1 MSQKGKISREMTHA
15 KRFSPKILH
24 KGLALVL
31 TPIIFESVFFYQLA
45 QLVTSA
51 EQLAQAEARQ
61 STIVEHANS
70 LISMFVNATGSVA
83 TYIITG
89 NQTYAAMASQS
100 RNDVNREFDELNAL
114 IGNDPRMT
122 ALTSE
127 LKSMWDEEFKKVE
140 AITPA
145 VTGADIAQT
154 FARMHEIRP
163 FIKRAGIKTKVM
175 NRILAQQR
183 QYLTQVRDREVASR
197 EKVKEAVFWGIIGN
211 FILAVVLVLVF
222 LRDITGRLAV
232 LVENARRLPRGEELV
247 NHVSGSDELYML
259 DNVLH
264 DAAREIKQAQADRQ
278 SIIEMVAHDL
288 RSPLMSS
295 QVALELLGKD
305 TQTTL
310 GISSQRHV
318 ETVKRNITRL
328 VSLVNDLLTVE
339 KLEAGKLDL
348 ELENLDIQNLVEEAL
363 QSVSGLANQK
373 QIVLKNAGHNQ
384 TIVADRARLIQ
395 VLVNY
400 LANAI
405 KFSPQNSTVTVFSSK
420 QNGLIKIAVRDEG
433 PGMSQEEQ
441 ERLFSKFYQTRQGKR
456 AKGFGL
462 GLAICKLVVESHGGN
477 VGVDSEPERGAEF
490 WFTLPA

>member
-1 MSQKGKISREMTHA
+1 MSQQGKISREMTQA

-61 STIVEHANS
+61 STIVEHTNS
-70 LISMFVNATGSVA
+70 LISMFVNATGSIA
-83 TYIITG
+83 TYILTG

-100 RNDVNREFDELNAL
+100 RIDVNREFDELNAL

-127 LKSMWDEEFKKVE
+127 LKSMWDEEFKKIE

-145 VTGADIAQT
+145 VTGADIAQSFT
-154 FARMHEIRP
+154 RMHEIRP

-197 EKVKEAVFWGIIGN
+197 EKVKEAVFWGIFGN

-247 NHVSGSDELYML
+247 NHVSGSDELFML

-295 QVALELLGKD
+295 QVALDLLGKD
-305 TQTTL
+305 AQTTL
-310 GISSQRHV
+310 GSSSQRHV

-339 KLEAGKLDL
+339 KLEAGKLELD
-348 ELENLDIQNLVEEAL
+348 LENLDIHGLVDEAL

-373 QIVLKNAGHNQ
+373 QIVLKNAGHSQ

-405 KFSPQNSTVTVFSSK
+405 KFSPKNSTVTVFSSK
-420 QNGLIKIAVRDEG
+420 ENGLIKIGVRDEG

-441 ERLFSKFYQTRQGKR
+441 ERLFSKFYQTREGKR

-462 GLAICKLVVESHGGN
+462 GLAICKLVVESHGGT